1 MARPTASD
9 GPDPDLLRRLVEF
22 QRRVRQLSAPRR
34 IEAVVPARAPLSG
47 PHADIM
53 ARLRRQS
60 LELADSLEQ
69 ALTDLNDGSRL
80 TYVGPAGEAREVMR
94 ATIQL
99 FAPDEEIKKQP
110 WFEGV
115 KQGNQTNPSQ
125 AERLRFVV
133 QSRGGDHRQAA
144 EAVDMI
150 DARIGRLGRNVYQ
163 RASAALH
170 ADNQRQEVRKLIGWV
185 FAVLDEVLP
194 E

>member
-1 MARPTASD
+1 VISRADPHTTQADRDVCLLATGVRPGALRPTA
-9 GPDPDLLRRLVEF
+9 LVPPPPPP
-22 QRRVRQLSAPRR
+22 RPRR
-34 IEAVVPARAPLSG
+34 TAAPGRSK
-47 PHADIM
+47 
-53 ARLRRQS
+53 
-60 LELADSLEQ
+60 Q

-80 TYVGPAGEAREVMR
+80 TYVGPAGEAREVLR

-99 FAPDEEIKKQP
+99 FAPDEEIRKQS
-110 WFEGV
+110 WFEGI

-125 AERLRFVV
+125 AERLRYVV
-133 QSRGGDHRQAA
+133 QVRGGDHRHAA
-144 EAVDMI
+144 EAADMI

-170 ADNQRQEVRKLIGWV
+170 ADNQRQEVRKLVGWV

>member
-1 MARPTASD
+1 
-9 GPDPDLLRRLVEF
+9 
-22 QRRVRQLSAPRR
+22 
-34 IEAVVPARAPLSG
+34 
-47 PHADIM
+47 
-53 ARLRRQS
+53 
-60 LELADSLEQ
+60 LADSLEQ
-69 ALTDLNDGSRL
+69 ALRDLNDGTRL

-94 ATIQL
+94 GAIQL
-99 FAPDEEIKKQP
+99 FADDDAIKRQS

-125 AERLRFVV
+125 AERLRYVV
-133 QSRGGDHRQAA
+133 QLRGGDERQAA
-144 EAVDMI
+144 DAVDMI

-170 ADNQRQEVRKLIGWV
+170 ADNQRQEVRKLTGWV

>member
-1 MARPTASD
+1 MARPTTSD
-9 GPDPDLLRRLVEF
+9 GVDPDLLRRLGEF
-22 QRRVRQLSAPRR
+22 QRRVRQVTGPRR

-53 ARLRRQS
+53 SRLRRHS
-60 LELADSLEQ
+60 RDLADSLEQ
-69 ALTDLNDGSRL
+69 ALIDLNDGSRL

-115 KQGNQTNPSQ
+115 KQGNQTNASQ

>member
-9 GPDPDLLRRLVEF
+9 GPDPDLLRRLGEF